1 MSFAAIGRRRFGCG
15 CWFKFG
21 KSTSISSSVSS
32 SSSSSS
38 SVLNEGRLN
47 LPGEL
52 RLAPQPAPPPLPL
65 LTNPAC
71 PGLLAGV
78 LPPVEVPGIT

>member
-1 MSFAAIGRRRFGCG
+1 MSFAAISRRRFDCG

-38 SVLNEGRLN
+38 SVLHEGRLN
-47 LPGEL
+47 LPDEL
-52 RLAPQPAPPPLPL
+52 RLATQPAPPPLPL
-65 LTNPAC
+65 LTNLAS
-71 PGLLAGV
+71 PGFLTGV

>member
-1 MSFAAIGRRRFGCG
+1 MFFAATGHRRFGCG
-15 CWFKFG
+15 CLFKFG

-38 SVLNEGRLN
+38 SILNEGRLN
-47 LPGEL
+47 LAGEL
-52 RLAPQPAPPPLPL
+52 RLAPQPAPPPLLL

-71 PGLLAGV
+71 PGFRAGV
-78 LPPVEVPGIT
+78 TPPIEVPGII